1 LHIDNSDP
9 ASILTTT
16 GFVSSSEGGFFSRKT
31 QSVNDFLF
39 PVGSNFTNPVCRPVI
54 IRPTSSSLSEFN
66 ARFAYMNPND
76 EGYYVTLLGD
86 SVENVNYEYFHI
98 INRTL
103 GTYAVEMSI
112 VYDPADG
119 DFDHLANWSV
129 APSPAWYLIEESYL
143 AEESSNNLMQIS
155 SMDNFS
161 DPQFVL
167 CNKTTEPIDTTP
179 NPVDEII
186 IYNSFSPN
194 GDNYNDTWVVENC
207 NNCNV
212 KIFNR
217 NGNIVFESI
226 DNTESWNG
234 EFKDEN
240 VPDATY
246 YYIIDPQA
254 GANLL
259 KGSVTIIR

>member
-1 LHIDNSDP
+1 
-9 ASILTTT
+9 
-16 GFVSSSEGGFFSRKT
+16 
-31 QSVNDFLF
+31 
-39 PVGSNFTNPVCRPVI
+39 
-54 IRPTSSSLSEFN
+54 
-66 ARFAYMNPND
+66 
-76 EGYYVTLLGD
+76 
-86 SVENVNYEYFHI
+86 
-98 INRTL
+98 
-103 GTYAVEMSI
+103 
-112 VYDPADG
+112 
-119 DFDHLANWSV
+119 
-129 APSPAWYLIEESYL
+129 
-143 AEESSNNLMQIS
+143 MQIS